1 MKFCEV
7 INDFAEHM
15 TRLGQKLFLK
25 RTDRAYQLS
34 PNNYWSTVV
43 IKFWKARKMWD
54 QLTRIFGW
62 EEANMQVSGTFFKAV
77 VQVVLI
83 FGFETWVMNPCMR
96 RELGRLHNRVFQ
108 QIMVWQLRRRLDGRC
123 E

>member
-1 MKFCEV
+1 MY
-7 INDFAEHM
+7 
-15 TRLGQKLFLK
+15 FLK
-25 RTDRAYQLS
+25 ASYY
-34 PNNYWSTVV
+34 YWSTVV
-43 IKFWKARKMWD
+43 INFWKALKMWD
-54 QLTRIFGW
+54 RLTRIFGW

-96 RELGRLHNRVFQ
+96 RELGGLQNRVFQ

-123 E
+123 EYPPPWWR